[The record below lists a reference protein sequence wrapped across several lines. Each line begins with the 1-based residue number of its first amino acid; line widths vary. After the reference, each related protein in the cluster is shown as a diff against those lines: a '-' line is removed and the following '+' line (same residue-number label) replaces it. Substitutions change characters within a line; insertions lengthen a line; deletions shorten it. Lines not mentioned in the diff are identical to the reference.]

1 MNRARRGQD
10 LFVDKADYQQFIDLL
25 QETTDLFNVNVAAY
39 CLMPTHYH
47 LLLQTPDANLSRC
60 MRHLN
65 GVYTQ
70 RYNVSHS
77 CDGTLFRG
85 RYKSILVDAD
95 SYVLQL
101 VRYIHRNPLKAGLV
115 RRLDQYA
122 WTSHKGYLSK
132 AKKWNWLYK
141 HFVLDMLTTQINSQ
155 IDIYKQ
161 FMAQDQDE
169 DLVRVL
175 DGRNPPSMLG
185 GEKFISW
192 IKDVFFKK
200 KKDKEVP
207 ASKELAPDLD
217 TIISEVSRYYKVRP
231 AKLKAVRRG
240 IENEPRDVA
249 IYLIRSLR
257 AEPLIRV
264 GANFGLNQYSSVSS
278 AVIRVKEKL
287 QTDRKF
293 KDRLQHIE
301 SNIFKG
307 QT

>member
-1 MNRARRGQD
+1 MNRARRGQE
-10 LFVDKADYQQFIDLL
+10 LFIDKADYQQFIDLL
-25 QETTDLFNVNVAAY
+25 QETTDLFNVNLAAY

-47 LLLQTPDANLSRC
+47 LLLQTLDANLSRC

-95 SYVLQL
+95 NYLLQM

-115 RRLDQYA
+115 KGFDQYV
-122 WTSHKGYLSK
+122 WSSHKGYLSK
-132 AKKWNWLYK
+132 AKKWDWLLK
-141 HFVLDMLTTQINSQ
+141 HFVLNMLTTQIGSQ
-155 IDIYKQ
+155 IPIYKQ
-161 FMAQDQDE
+161 FMGQVQDE

-175 DGRNPPSMLG
+175 DGKNPPSLLG
-185 GEKFISW
+185 SGKFISW
-192 IKDVFFKK
+192 IKERFFKK

-207 ASKELAPDLD
+207 ASKKLAPDLD
-217 TIISEVSRYYKVRP
+217 TIISEVSRYYKVK
-231 AKLKAVRRG
+231 AANLKAVRRG

-249 IYLIRSLR
+249 MYLIRSMR
-257 AEPLIRV
+257 AEPLMRV
-264 GANFGLNQYSSVSS
+264 AANFGLTQYSSVSS
-278 AVIRVKEKL
+278 TVIRVKEKL
-287 QTDRKF
+287 QKDRKF
-293 KDRLQHIE
+293 KDRLQYIE
-301 SNIFKG
+301 SNILKG